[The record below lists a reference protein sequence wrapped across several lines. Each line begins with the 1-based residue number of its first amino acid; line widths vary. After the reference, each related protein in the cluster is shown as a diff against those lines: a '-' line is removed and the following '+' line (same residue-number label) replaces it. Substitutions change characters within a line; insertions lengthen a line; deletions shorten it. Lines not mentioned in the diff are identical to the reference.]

1 MMTQQK
7 MTLEQLMKQVGCEKY
22 PERWKDIFDEAM
34 AVYENQECEV
44 LKPDFYDEMNRQYGC
59 FEKHGELYKKAAM
72 QIAQDEPLARF
83 LVLLCVALEDVENK
97 NGDIKALGN
106 PVAPKG
112 KEPMG
117 YEMVTGLA
125 VCSQIRGAAER
136 MIKRG
141 LPADEIGKV
150 LSYAVNCGIDHYMP
164 RHGGEPGY
172 CLISWAQLYIEERLF
187 MIKRLEMEF
196 FAQFPAR
203 AIVFQNDVGEV
214 VTLAHD
220 FTLHRD
226 GFALGSLHFEDE
238 EGAWAANVEE
248 TKEAFIGYPFLENGR
263 VSKETVSLPKAVW
276 KKVLEKGD
284 PVVSV
289 HIPPTGKLTP
299 ELVDETLEETRAFL
313 AKYYPDFSYKAFFCH
328 SWMMDPQLD
337 EMLGTESN
345 IVKFA
350 RRFTRLS
357 HKSDGQAIFTFIFMK
372 PDMNFDINDL
382 PENTTLERKAK
393 QHYLD
398 GKAVYECSGFF
409 FYND

>member
-1 MMTQQK
+1 MMTQKK
-7 MTLEQLMKQVGCEKY
+7 MTLEQLMKQIGCEKY
-22 PERWKDIFDEAM
+22 PERWSDIFDEAM
-34 AVYENQECEV
+34 AAYENHECEV
-44 LKPDFYDEMNRQYGC
+44 LKPEFYDEMNSQYGC
-59 FEKHGELYKKAAM
+59 FEKYGELYKKAAA

-83 LVLLCVALEDVENK
+83 LVLLCMALEDTDNK
-97 NGDIKALGN
+97 NADIKALGN
-106 PVAPKG
+106 PVAPTG
-112 KEPMG
+112 KKPMG

-125 VCSQIRGAAER
+125 VCSQIKGAAER
-136 MIKRG
+136 MTKRG
-141 LPADEIGKV
+141 LPADKIGEV
-150 LSYAVNCGIDHYMP
+150 ISYAVNCGIDHYKP
-164 RHGGEPGY
+164 RHNGEAGY
-172 CLISWAQLYIEERLF
+172 CLMGWAQLYIEGHLF

-196 FAQFPAR
+196 FAKFSTR
-203 AIVFQNDVGEV
+203 AMVFRNAAGEI

-220 FTLHRD
+220 FPLHRD
-226 GFALGSLHFEDE
+226 GYALGSLHFEDE
-238 EGAWAANVEE
+238 EGAWTPQVEE
-248 TKEAFIGYPFLENGR
+248 TDDFFVGHPFNEQGWVEKE
-263 VSKETVSLPKAVW
+263 KVSLSKSEW

-299 ELVDETLEETRAFL
+299 ELVDETLEETRTFL
-313 AKYYPDFSYKAFFCH
+313 ARYYSDFSYKAFFCH

-357 HKSDGQAIFTFIFMK
+357 YQSAGQAIFTFIFMK
-372 PDMNFDINDL
+372 PDMNFDIKDL

-398 GKAVYECSGFF
+398 GKAIYECGGFF
-409 FYND
+409 F